1 MSEYKIL
8 HKRARNPL
16 NDMPTRAYQAYV
28 KRRLFGIIAWWCPIG
43 FPHRA
48 SKDAEQEVYAHRMH
62 TAPFNPPKFISFK
75 D

>member
-8 HKRARNPL
+8 HQYATDLRNGQQF
-16 NDMPTRAYQAYV
+16 RAYQAYV
-28 KRRLFGIIAWWCPIG
+28 KRRLFGIIAWWYPIG

-48 SKDAEQEVYAHRMH
+48 SKDAEQEVYGHRMH